1 MAEVAETMEGQAAPS
16 SDERA
21 ASARG
26 ARQGGAL
33 ARKSYAKQIA
43 RMASKTIRD
52 RHQRAAVKVHI
63 YNQLLPVLETHA
75 REQARL
81 RSFNRKLLAM
91 LGVCL
96 LLLGGAATLLV
107 G

>member
-1 MAEVAETMEGQAAPS
+1 MAEVAETMEGQVAPTS
-16 SDERA
+16 EERA
-21 ASARG
+21 PARG
-26 ARQGGAL
+26 RRQKGPL

-43 RMASKTIRD
+43 RVASKPVRD

-63 YNQLLPVLETHA
+63 YNQLLQVLERHA
-75 REQARL
+75 HEQARL

-96 LLLGGAATLLV
+96 LLLGGAATLLA

>member
-1 MAEVAETMEGQAAPS
+1 
-16 SDERA
+16 
-21 ASARG
+21 
-26 ARQGGAL
+26 
-33 ARKSYAKQIA
+33 
-43 RMASKTIRD
+43 MASKPVRD

-96 LLLGGAATLLV
+96 LLLGGAATLLA